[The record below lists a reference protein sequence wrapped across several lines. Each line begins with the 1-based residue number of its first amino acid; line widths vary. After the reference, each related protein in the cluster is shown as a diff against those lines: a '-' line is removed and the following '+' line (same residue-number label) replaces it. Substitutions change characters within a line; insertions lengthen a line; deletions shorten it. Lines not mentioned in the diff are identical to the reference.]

1 MPIPIPPSE
10 TTDSWEPGL
19 PWPVGGLPGPSRGGP
34 LGSPLAEAREQAA
47 WPCCTLFPD
56 RGSRPPCQTA
66 GRTPGAKSASEMSTE
81 TKKRAPCLRLPQ
93 SHGQGQAC
101 RSGAWGR
108 QVDHLGQRPGQ
119 WMLPACRTP
128 PSSRLAV
135 PAPPP
140 IQVSVGR
147 GHRGGS
153 PAHPRVALCG
163 GGGSPHPELQ
173 EWMALIGLHQQDN
186 DSPSQSDFLRDEK

>member
-10 TTDSWEPGL
+10 TTNSWEPGL

-47 WPCCTLFPD
+47 WPRCTLFPD

-135 PAPPP
+135 PAPPRP
-140 IQVSVGR
+140 SRSQWAGAIEGAPQPTHVWHYAVGGVTPPR
-147 GHRGGS
+147 APGVDGS
-153 PAHPRVALCG
+153 DWSAPAG
-163 GGGSPHPELQ
+163 
-173 EWMALIGLHQQDN
+173 
-186 DSPSQSDFLRDEK
+186 